1 MLPPFL
7 GQLLTVATG
16 GLVVGALLLAILAG
30 IRGSWFFLRIAALA
44 GGAGLGVYGLFF
56 GLGLLLARDRVLDP
70 GQQVRFCG
78 LDCHLQVQVSDA
90 RPGEVVVRFSSN
102 AVEAPEWPELLAFTL
117 VDAQG
122 RRYPVMNQV
131 PHRPVGPGESWQHT
145 LKFPVEASPTGASL
159 MVTWKS
165 GLDYLVPGAG
175 NPLVQR
181 HTRLALPAG

>member
-7 GQLLTVATG
+7 GELLTVATG
-16 GLVVGALLLAILAG
+16 GTVAAALVLAILAG
-30 IRGSWFFLRIAALA
+30 IRGSWFFVRVAMVTA
-44 GGAGLGVYGLFF
+44 GGALAVYGFFF
-56 GLGLLLARDRVLDP
+56 GVGLLLARDRVLPP
-70 GQQVRFCG
+70 GQAVRFCG
-78 LDCHLQVQVSDA
+78 LDCHLHVQVSDA
-90 RPGEVVVRFSSN
+90 HAGEVVVRFSSN

-122 RRYPVMNQV
+122 RHYPVMNEV
-131 PHRPVGPGESWQHT
+131 PHRPLGPGESWEQA
-145 LKFPVEASPTGASL
+145 LRFPQEVNPAGASL